1 MPESW
6 DDLIQP
12 IGDVQPPMDL
22 WPAIERRAAAQG
34 RVSPIRVW
42 RPVIWLAAAAG
53 AALIIALLILAA
65 HSAGR
70 NSQVGSHPK
79 TGSVSGVVRISG
91 GTAIPPNGNVHPAR
105 LAPFIITG
113 RTADGRHIRRSITTD
128 SDGRF
133 SLPLPPGRYWV
144 TWAPGRPLDSGFTVS
159 AGRTTTVHLLE
170 IAP

>member
-6 DDLIQP
+6 DDLIRP

-42 RPVIWLAAAAG
+42 RPVIWLVAAAG

-79 TGSVSGVVRISG
+79 TGRVSGVVRISG

-113 RTADGRHIRRSITTD
+113 RTADGRHIRRSIA
-128 SDGRF
+128 
-133 SLPLPPGRYWV
+133 RYC
-144 TWAPGRPLDSGFTVS
+144 SGS
-159 AGRTTTVHLLE
+159 PRAGCRRE
-170 IAP
+170 IR